1 MFNKFLKTM
10 FFIAITGLILGCAT
24 QKPLTK
30 FTPSDITPMV
40 QKGSFVPKVDNFLVI
55 FDASGSMAE
64 KYNDNDKFNI
74 AREIVS
80 RMNET
85 IPDIKLIGGL
95 RAFGGSISFK
105 KQTRMTYGMTQ
116 YSKKGLSD
124 AFHKVKKAYGASPMS
139 LAIDNAGKDLKSVN
153 GKIALIIVSD
163 GIQMDNSAVDSS
175 EALKKEF
182 GDRLCIYT
190 ILVGDD
196 PGGKTLMELI
206 AAVSRCGIY
215 VTADQIYS
223 NKDMADF
230 VEKVFLEK
238 DLLDSDG
245 DGVTDDMDKCPE
257 TPKGY
262 KVDSDGCALDTDGDD
277 VIDEMDLCPTT
288 PEGTMVDRVGCQ
300 ALEGLKFDTG
310 KSEIKSMNS
319 PILDNVVDFMKRNP
333 DLNYSVEG
341 HTDNRGDETY
351 NRMLSD
357 DRAKA
362 VVEYLVKEGIDEN
375 RLSST
380 GYGFSK
386 PIAPNTTSEGRAK
399 NRRTDFT
406 RMP

>member
-1 MFNKFLKTM
+1 MFTKFLKTM
-10 FFIAITGLILGCAT
+10 FFIAITSLIFGCAT

-40 QKGSFVPKVDNFLVI
+40 QTGKFTPKVDNFLIV

-64 KYNDNDKFNI
+64 KYKDNDKFNI

-95 RAFGGSISFK
+95 RTFGGSLSFK

-116 YSKKGLSD
+116 YSKRGLND
-124 AFHKVKKAYGASPMS
+124 EFNKVEKAYGASPMS
-139 LAIDNAGKDLKSVN
+139 LAIDTAGKDLESVN

-163 GIQMDNSAVDSS
+163 GKEMNNAAVASS

-206 AAVSRCGIY
+206 AAVSKCGIY

-238 DLLDSDG
+238 QLDSDG
-245 DGVTDDMDKCPE
+245 DGVADDMDKCPD

-262 KVDSDGCALDTDGDD
+262 KVDSDGCALDTDGDG
-277 VIDEMDLCPTT
+277 VIDEMDQCLTT
-288 PEGTMVDRVGCQ
+288 PEGTKVDRSGCR
-300 ALEGLKFDTG
+300 ALEGVNFDTG
-310 KSEIKSMNS
+310 KSEIKSMYFD
-319 PILDNVVDFMKRNP
+319 ILDNIVDFMKRNP
-333 DLNYSVEG
+333 DLNFSVEG

-351 NRMLSD
+351 NRMLSA
-357 DRAKA
+357 DRAKS
-362 VVEYLVKEGIDEN
+362 VMEYLVKEGIGQE

-386 PIAPNTTSEGRAK
+386 PIAPNTTREGRTK
-399 NRRTDFT
+399 NRRTEFT
-406 RMP
+406 RVP